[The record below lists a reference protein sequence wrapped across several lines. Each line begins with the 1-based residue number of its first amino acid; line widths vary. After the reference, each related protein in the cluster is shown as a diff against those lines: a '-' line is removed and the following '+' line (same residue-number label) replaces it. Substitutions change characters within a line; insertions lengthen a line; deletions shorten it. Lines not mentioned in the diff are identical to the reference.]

1 MSEDDF
7 LAGPNVDIEGSG
19 NLAQK
24 RIEDKNTAQQSQ
36 QAALSKQNDVTQAV
50 ILYTDFKIQNII
62 VKTTEKEV
70 KEEKKEVKEE
80 KKEER
85 KIEGKKVDERSI
97 QNLVAK
103 KENVNYSK
111 DIQLLNGFANKFNEN
126 TKEGKIVRQVIPEI
140 IDFLKKTNE
149 ERTKEDHIKYNKNL
163 QTLRNLDTSK
173 FNKEEKEAYNELMEG
188 LEKTNN
194 KVLKEFLGINNSPI
208 NERMTLGPMNYIMNY
223 IAISNQAKE
232 KNYEK
237 TSREIYEVMEYMKDY
252 LRNPTGAA
260 PRMHEEDTVNN
271 NAVGLCTLYY
281 AEAQKDY
288 YNTKDNLNYAQA
300 NENYLKAAKPMIF
313 TYINEKGETVTKT
326 GEEYLKEK
334 ELDLTYKGKPLTGF
348 DLLNFYQFIA
358 YKPGIEDG
366 KIGEMGM
373 A

>member
-1 MSEDDF
+1 MVSALEKLKKNKSEMEEA
-7 LAGPNVDIEGSG
+7 LKNREG
-19 NLAQK
+19 ATK
-24 RIEDKNTAQQSQ
+24 
-36 QAALSKQNDVTQAV
+36 AV
-50 ILYTDFKIQNII
+50 ILNTDFKIQNII

-97 QNLVAK
+97 QNFFKIQESTEEK
-103 KENVNYSK
+103 KRVNKYFE
-111 DIQLLNGFANKFNEN
+111 DIKFYTEILKKFNPN
-126 TKEGKIVRQVIPEI
+126 TTEGKKVHQVIPEI
-140 IDFLKKTNE
+140 IDFLKKPDE
-149 ERTKEDHIKYNKNL
+149 ELTKEDHIKYNKNL

-194 KVLKEFLGINNSPI
+194 KVLKEFLGINNSPL
-208 NERMTLGPMNYIMNY
+208 NETMTLGPMNYIMNY